1 MKNFAIL
8 LLIGAISLKEFAEA
22 TQLTNQAK
30 LDAKFLDDD
39 DDEDTKPEVN
49 ANALIDISD

>member
-8 LLIGAISLKEFAEA
+8 LLIGAISQKEFAEA
-22 TQLTNQAK
+22 AQLTNQGK

-39 DDEDTKPEVN
+39 GDEDTKAEVD